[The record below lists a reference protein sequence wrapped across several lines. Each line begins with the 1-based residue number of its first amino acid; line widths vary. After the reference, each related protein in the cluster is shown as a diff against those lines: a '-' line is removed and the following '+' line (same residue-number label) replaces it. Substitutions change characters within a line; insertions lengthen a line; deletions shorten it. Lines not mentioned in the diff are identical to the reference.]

1 MELWRLFFKYS
12 VLALEANKANL
23 LFVDQA
29 KASGLSCDWE
39 QREAPNFKL

>member
-1 MELWRLFFKYS
+1 MKLWRLFFKYS
-12 VLALEANKANL
+12 ALAFEANKANI

-39 QREAPNFKL
+39 QKEAANFNL